1 MKNEK
6 HVCNLQLQPIYR
18 NSHVIV
24 RLILGGMTACSA
36 VMQSYE
42 NVKLH
47 TIFLIV
53 WL

>member
-1 MKNEK
+1 MKNMYAI
-6 HVCNLQLQPIYR
+6 CNCNRYIGTH
-18 NSHVIV
+18 NVIV